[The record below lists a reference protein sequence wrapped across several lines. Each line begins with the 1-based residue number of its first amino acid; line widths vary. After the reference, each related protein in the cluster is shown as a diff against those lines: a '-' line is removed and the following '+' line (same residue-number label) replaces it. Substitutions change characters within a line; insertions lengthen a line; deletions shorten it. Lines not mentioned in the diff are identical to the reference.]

1 MQRML
6 LRIGMSK
13 AEILQVAGKPN
24 LIEVD
29 EDMEWW
35 LYLMNYSSYDT
46 FVRKYVPVVFKEG
59 QLVGWGESYWN
70 NIRRSDKLESQPIT
84 SD

>member
-1 MQRML
+1 ML
-6 LRIGMSK
+6 LRIGMTK
-13 AEILQVAGKPN
+13 AEVLQVVGKPN

-35 LYLMNYSSYDT
+35 LYLM
-46 FVRKYVPVVFKEG
+46 FVRKYVPLVFKEG

-70 NIRRSDKLESQPIT
+70 NVRRSDKLESQPIT